1 MGLLASY
8 CSVRSGTA
16 QTWDCITAEV
26 RRMEPIS
33 IIYKSI
39 SQLPELV

>member
-1 MGLLASY
+1 MSLLASY

-16 QTWDCITAEV
+16 QTWYCITAEI
-26 RRMEPIS
+26 RRIDPIS

-39 SQLPELV
+39 SQLHELV